1 MAELPQK
8 GKVYTYRDLI
18 VWQKAMDLV
27 VLCYEVSDRLPA
39 KERYGLASQIQR
51 SVVSIPSNI
60 AEGYGRRHTGD
71 YFHHL
76 SMANGSLKELE
87 TQLLIA
93 VRLKYVTESD
103 IASAMSLASEVGRML
118 TSLMSKLRR
127 R

>member
-1 MAELPQK
+1 MADDPQRR
-8 GKVYTYRDLI
+8 KVYTYRDLI

-27 VLCYEVSDRLPA
+27 VLGYEVSERLPTR
-39 KERYGLASQIQR
+39 ERFGLASQIQR

-76 SMANGSLKELE
+76 SIANGSLKELE
-87 TQLLIA
+87 THLLIV
-93 VRLKYVTESD
+93 VRLKYVTDAD
-103 IASAMSLASEVGRML
+103 IQQAMALASEVGRML